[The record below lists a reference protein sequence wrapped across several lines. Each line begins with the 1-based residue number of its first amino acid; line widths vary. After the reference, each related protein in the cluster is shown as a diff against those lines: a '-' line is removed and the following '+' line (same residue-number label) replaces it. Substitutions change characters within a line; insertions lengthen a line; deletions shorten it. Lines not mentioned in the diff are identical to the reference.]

1 MKIYITILFIA
12 LLSPLVL
19 LAQTQPFSLEDCIE
33 YALENSTDIDRSQN
47 DVVLQSAYLEQS
59 KASRLP
65 NLQLGINQQLTS
77 TGNYNS
83 IDGEWNRNS
92 NSTLNASFNSQIT
105 LYNGA
110 KIKNTISQSKINL
123 ESAEISIQ
131 AERELISLNILSF
144 YMDALLAREN
154 LKNSQLQLEATQ
166 KQLAY
171 AEAKSEAG
179 VLSRSDLLYIKSQ
192 LASDK
197 TSKIEAESNMRI
209 ALVSLMQIMNM
220 PINDNFNIQQPDI
233 ENIIKQNSEY
243 NSETVYNV
251 ALGIQP
257 NIQTAEL
264 NVKSAEIGVEIA
276 KSGVLPSLTLNGG
289 LATGYGSNISNVNLG
304 EQFSNSINPYVGL
317 SLSIPIY
324 QRKQVKTQIKT
335 AQIQTNNAMLELTD
349 MKNNLRKYIEQAC
362 TDERTAQS
370 NYAALMDQLEAEQ
383 ESYDVASEMFFQGM
397 VNSVDF
403 LLSKNNL
410 IIAENKF
417 TQAKYTLVLQN
428 KIVEYYLGEPIE
440 L

>member
-1 MKIYITILFIA
+1 MKIYISLIILALCSQI
-12 LLSPLVL
+12 LLS
-19 LAQTQPFSLEDCIE
+19 AQAQPFSLKDCIE
-33 YALENSTDIDRSQN
+33 YALENSTDIARSQN
-47 DVVLQSAYLEQS
+47 NVQLQSAYLEQS

-83 IDGEWNRNS
+83 IGGEWNRNS
-92 NSTLNASFNSQIT
+92 NSTLNASVNSQMT

-110 KIKNTISQSKINL
+110 KIKNTISQNKINL

-131 AERELISLNILSF
+131 ALRELISLNILSF
-144 YMDALLAREN
+144 YMDALLSKEN

-166 KQLAY
+166 KQLTY
-171 AEAKSEAG
+171 AEARSEAG

-197 TSKIEAESNMRI
+197 TSKIEAESNMRL

-220 PINDNFNIQQPDI
+220 PINDRFNIQQPDV

-243 NSETVYNV
+243 NPETVYNV
-251 ALGIQP
+251 ALGLQA

-264 NVKSAEIGVEIA
+264 NVKSAETGVEIV
-276 KSGVLPSLTLNGG
+276 KSGALPSLMLNGG
-289 LATGYGSNISNVNLG
+289 VGSGYGSNTDINLG

-324 QRKQVKTQIKT
+324 QRKQIKTQVKT
-335 AQIQTNNAMLELTD
+335 AQIQSSNVKLELMD
-349 MKNNLRKYIEQAC
+349 LKNDLRKYIEQAC
-362 TDERTAQS
+362 TDAQTAQS
-370 NYAALMDQLEAEQ
+370 TYNALQEQLEAEQ
-383 ESYDVASEMFFQGM
+383 ESYDVASEMFSQGM

-417 TQAKYTLVLQN
+417 AQAKYKLVLQN
-428 KIVEYYLGEPIE
+428 KIVEYYLGKPIE

>member
-1 MKIYITILFIA
+1 MKIYISLIILALCSQI
-12 LLSPLVL
+12 LLS
-19 LAQTQPFSLEDCIE
+19 AQAQPFSLKDCIE
-33 YALENSTDIDRSQN
+33 YALENSTDIARSQN
-47 DVVLQSAYLEQS
+47 NVQLQSAYLEQS

-83 IDGEWNRNS
+83 IGGEWNRNS
-92 NSTLNASFNSQIT
+92 NSTLNASVNSQMT

-110 KIKNTISQSKINL
+110 KIKNTISQNKINL

-131 AERELISLNILSF
+131 ALRELISLNILSF
-144 YMDALLAREN
+144 YMDALLSKEN

-166 KQLAY
+166 KQLTY
-171 AEAKSEAG
+171 AEARSEAG

-197 TSKIEAESNMRI
+197 TSKIEAESNMRL

-220 PINDNFNIQQPDI
+220 PINDRFNIQQPDV

-243 NSETVYNV
+243 NPETVYNV
-251 ALGIQP
+251 ALGLQA

-264 NVKSAEIGVEIA
+264 NVKSAETGVEIV
-276 KSGVLPSLTLNGG
+276 KSGALPSLMLNGG
-289 LATGYGSNISNVNLG
+289 VGSGYGSNTDINLG
-304 EQFSNSINPYVGL
+304 EQFSNSINSYVGL

-324 QRKQVKTQIKT
+324 QRKQIKTQVKT
-335 AQIQTNNAMLELTD
+335 AQIQSSNVKLELMD
-349 MKNNLRKYIEQAC
+349 LKNDLRKYIEQAC
-362 TDERTAQS
+362 TDAQTAQS
-370 NYAALMDQLEAEQ
+370 TYNALQEQLEAEQ
-383 ESYDVASEMFFQGM
+383 ESYDVASEMFSQGM

-417 TQAKYTLVLQN
+417 AQAKYKLVLQN
-428 KIVEYYLGEPIE
+428 KIVEYYLGKPIE